1 MDFFLVNPS
10 SFEKSLGEKDA
21 VAHHIL
27 LQGLNFAVTAFMHE
41 KNAEETT
48 KLSREATLRKSNEA
62 MIFATVNALLESMRD
77 VSEVLLRSTSTAD
90 LTAQSVSSVVL

>member
-10 SFEKSLGEKDA
+10 SFEKSLGEKDT